1 MSAAKRPKRIQ
12 PRKCLHCQR
21 WFTPAPNNAHKQRFC
36 SKRKCRNASHR
47 VSQRKYQLLNP
58 DDAAT
63 KAKNVEK
70 TNKWRMR
77 NHGYSARL
85 RIPEGSNAA
94 VTIGETM
101 W

>member
-1 MSAAKRPKRIQ
+1 
-12 PRKCLHCQR
+12 
-21 WFTPAPNNAHKQRFC
+21 
-36 SKRKCRNASHR
+36 